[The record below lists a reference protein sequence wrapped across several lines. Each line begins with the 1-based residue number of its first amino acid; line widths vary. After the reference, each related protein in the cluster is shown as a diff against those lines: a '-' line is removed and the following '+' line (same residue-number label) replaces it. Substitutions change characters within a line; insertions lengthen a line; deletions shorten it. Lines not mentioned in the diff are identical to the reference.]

1 MSDLEK
7 RVLERAS
14 DGGYQFTSYG
24 EFLSYYHAHLQLFN
38 KYLTEKKD
46 IPQSEK
52 DKIYQRLKGF
62 MVTNVKKTEHFFE
75 KNKEFAAFLNTN
87 PNELGNFLNHNF
99 ISTLQKVQDKLK
111 HQEIDKLKSGAGT
124 SFTGITDEI
133 NYIIGEI
140 FPANGRFV
148 FHEGLISLE
157 DITTGEVIKPKGLLG
172 TIKEEREREEQKKQ
186 EALAKRNK
194 PQTSEQVYEDS
205 ILKQIIDEFP
215 LELSGERL
223 ELKEEVLIEAI
234 TIIDKEEK
242 KPKGLLDDVDDLSL
256 EDTVP
261 RYDSYSE
268 EEQDEEPGLLDD
280 IEQYDSEN
288 SYQSENSGLLDDIEE
303 YEKSGSQSSDVS
315 EEDDGLGSFLDDL
328 DTPVTP
334 AEPVK
339 DEADLFSFKVY
350 SDLNKKIFDFKS
362 KNDMNGYNAW
372 LASSDSITKS
382 YISIRS
388 NLSKE
393 SGGSA
398 VDWNSYYVSIS
409 SKAGL
414 STSVLDKLKNRI
426 VHLDKVKSFLD
437 ICVNELKKQ
446 PQEVLS
452 IMKFAWPHILEAF
465 GAAPDYDE
473 VKKSI
478 STLMEKVKNDSQ
490 RQPIEKILFQAISKL
505 KTML

>member
-46 IPQSEK
+46 ISQSEK

-87 PNELGNFLNHNF
+87 PTELTNFLNHNF

-140 FPANGRFV
+140 FPSNGRFV
-148 FHEGLISLE
+148 FHDGLISLE

-194 PQTSEQVYEDS
+194 PQVAEQVYEDS

-268 EEQDEEPGLLDD
+268 DEQEQEEEPGLLDD
-280 IEQYDSEN
+280 IEEYES

-303 YEKSGSQSSDVS
+303 YDKTGSVTS
-315 EEDDGLGSFLDDL
+315 ETSEDDGGLGSFLDDL
-328 DTPVTP
+328 DSAVTAP
-334 AEPVK
+334 EPVK
-339 DEADLFSFKVY
+339 DEADLFSFKLY

-372 LASSDSITKS
+372 LASSDSVTKS

-393 SGGSA
+393 SAGTA
-398 VDWNSYYVSIS
+398 VDWNSYYASIS

-414 STSVLDKLKNRI
+414 SASVLGKLKTRI

-446 PQEVLS
+446 PAEVLS

-465 GAAPDYDE
+465 GTAPDYDE
-473 VKKSI
+473 VEKNI
-478 STLMEKVKNDSQ
+478 RTLMEKVKNDSQ

-505 KTML
+505 RSML